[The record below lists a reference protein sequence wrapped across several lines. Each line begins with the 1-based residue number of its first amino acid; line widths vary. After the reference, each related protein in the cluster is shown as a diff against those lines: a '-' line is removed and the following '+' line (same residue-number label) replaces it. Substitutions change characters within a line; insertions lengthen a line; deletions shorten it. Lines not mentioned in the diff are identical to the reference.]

1 MVPIVRGRLNLQK
14 NKKNLQNG
22 KDEGSGMSVEQLF
35 RINGGRKLSGGKV
48 SIAGSSN
55 QVTKCIIAALLT
67 NEHILIK
74 NAPAVNERK
83 IAEELFAFLG
93 GRVEYLDE
101 HTIRLCANEVMKNS
115 ISREIC
121 QKNRISILAVGPLLH
136 RFGKAY
142 IYAALGGD
150 KIGKRPVD
158 FHINGLI
165 EMGAHVELDD
175 NLYHISVDENGLR
188 GAHIVL
194 PFPSV
199 MTTENLIIAA
209 TLAKGRTV
217 IENAAIEP
225 EVIEL
230 VKMLQ
235 KMGADITM
243 NANRTYIIQGVDK
256 LKGCELR
263 IMPDRNQAVSF
274 ACAALATGGNVL
286 LEKIPHDPLYSFLNY
301 IQRMGAEFR
310 VNSEGIFV
318 SSPKGKRLK
327 QSHIEVEVHPGFMT
341 DWQQPFMVLFT
352 QADGISILHETIFE
366 DRLGYTHFLN
376 SMGANINL
384 FSTCLGEAPCR
395 FKHKNHTHSAIIH
408 GPTPLKGG
416 NFRMPT
422 DIRAGMCL
430 VIAGLVGSGPTILS
444 NIQELQ
450 RKYDNIVEKLNQ
462 MGADVSIIQGTLT
475 SV

>member
-1 MVPIVRGRLNLQK
+1 MATEQILK
-14 NKKNLQNG
+14 I
-22 KDEGSGMSVEQLF
+22 EGGQ
-35 RINGGRKLSGGKV
+35 KLSGGRV

-67 NEHILIK
+67 NEHVLIK

-83 IAEELFAFLG
+83 IAEELFAHLG
-93 GRVEYLDE
+93 GEVEYIDE
-101 HTIRLCANEVMKNS
+101 HTIRLCAYNVSKNS
-115 ISREIC
+115 ISKEIC
-121 QKNRISILAVGPLLH
+121 QKNRISILAVSALLH
-136 RFGKAY
+136 RFGSAY
-142 IYAALGGD
+142 IFATLGGD

-158 FHINGLI
+158 FHIKGLQ
-165 EMGAHVELDD
+165 EMGAHVELDG
-175 NLYHISVDENGLR
+175 NLYHISVDQDGLQ
-188 GAHIVL
+188 GAHIIL

-199 MTTENLIIAA
+199 MTTENLILSA
-209 TLAKGRTV
+209 TLAKGRTI

-225 EVIEL
+225 EITEL

-235 KMGADITM
+235 KMGADITI
-243 NANRTYIIQGVDK
+243 NANRTYVIQGVSK

-301 IQRMGAEFR
+301 IQRMGAEFK
-310 VNSEGIFV
+310 VNSEGIYV

-327 QSHIEVEVHPGFMT
+327 NTHIEVEVHPGFMT

-352 QADGISILHETIFE
+352 QAEGISILHETIFE
-366 DRLGYTHFLN
+366 ERLGYTRYLN

-395 FKHKNHTHSAIIH
+395 FKNKNHTHSAIIH

-416 NFRMPT
+416 TYKMPT

-430 VIAGLVGSGPTILS
+430 VIAGLVASGTTKLS

-450 RKYDNIVEKLNQ
+450 RKYDNIVEKLTQ
-462 MGADVSIIQGTLT
+462 MGGDVSIVNEQTKT
-475 SV
+475 Q

>member
-1 MVPIVRGRLNLQK
+1 MTT
-14 NKKNLQNG
+14 
-22 KDEGSGMSVEQLF
+22 EQLLK
-35 RINGGRKLSGGKV
+35 INGGRKLAGGKV

-55 QVTKCIIAALLT
+55 QVTKCIIACLLT
-67 NEHILIK
+67 NEHVLIK

-83 IAEELFAFLG
+83 IAEELFAHLG
-93 GRVEYLDE
+93 GEVEYIDE
-101 HTIRLCANEVMKNS
+101 HAVRLCANGISKNS

-121 QKNRISILAVGPLLH
+121 QKNRISILAVGALLH
-136 RFGKAY
+136 RFGSAY
-142 IYAALGGD
+142 IYGTLGGD

-158 FHINGLI
+158 FHIKGLQ
-165 EMGAHVELDD
+165 EMGAHVELDGD
-175 NLYHISVDENGLR
+175 LYHIFVDEHGLQ
-188 GAHIVL
+188 GAHIIL

-209 TLAKGRTV
+209 TLAKGRTI

-225 EVIEL
+225 EITEL

-235 KMGADITM
+235 KMGADITI
-243 NANRTYIIQGVDK
+243 NANRTYVIRGVPR

-318 SSPKGKRLK
+318 SSPKERRLK
-327 QSHIEVEVHPGFMT
+327 HSHIEVEVHPGFMT

-366 DRLGYTHFLN
+366 DRLSYTRYLN

-395 FKHKNHTHSAIIH
+395 FKNKNHIHSAIIH
-408 GPTPLKGG
+408 GPTNLVGG
-416 NFRMPT
+416 NFKMPT

-430 VIAGLVGSGPTILS
+430 VIAGLIASGTTLLS
-444 NIQELQ
+444 NIHELQ
-450 RKYDNIVEKLNQ
+450 RKYDNIVEKLTQ
-462 MGADVSIIQGTLT
+462 MGGDVSIIQGQI
-475 SV
+475 

>member
-1 MVPIVRGRLNLQK
+1 MATEQILK
-14 NKKNLQNG
+14 I
-22 KDEGSGMSVEQLF
+22 EGGQ
-35 RINGGRKLSGGKV
+35 KLSGGRV

-67 NEHILIK
+67 NEHVLIK

-83 IAEELFAFLG
+83 IAEELFAHLG
-93 GRVEYLDE
+93 GEVEYIDE
-101 HTIRLCANEVMKNS
+101 HTIRLCEYNVSKNS
-115 ISREIC
+115 ISKEIC
-121 QKNRISILAVGPLLH
+121 QKNRISILAVSALLH
-136 RFGKAY
+136 RFGSAY
-142 IYAALGGD
+142 IFATLGGD

-158 FHINGLI
+158 FHIKGLQ
-165 EMGAHVELDD
+165 EMGAHVELDG
-175 NLYHISVDENGLR
+175 NLYHISVDQEGLQ
-188 GAHIVL
+188 GAHIIL

-199 MTTENLIIAA
+199 MTTENLILSA
-209 TLAKGRTV
+209 TLAKGRTI

-225 EVIEL
+225 EVTEL

-235 KMGADITM
+235 KMGADITI
-243 NANRTYIIQGVDK
+243 NANRTYVIQGVSK

-263 IMPDRNQAVSF
+263 VMPDRNQAVSF

-301 IQRMGAEFR
+301 IQRMGAEFK
-310 VNSEGIFV
+310 VNSEGIYV

-327 QSHIEVEVHPGFMT
+327 NTHIEVEVHPGFMT

-352 QADGISILHETIFE
+352 QAEGISILHETIFE
-366 DRLGYTHFLN
+366 ERLGYTRYLN

-395 FKHKNHTHSAIIH
+395 FKNKNHTHSAIIH

-416 NFRMPT
+416 TYKMPT

-430 VIAGLVGSGPTILS
+430 VIAGLVASGTTKLS

-450 RKYDNIVEKLNQ
+450 RKYDNIVEKLTQ
-462 MGADVSIIQGTLT
+462 MGGDVSIVNEQTKIQ
-475 SV
+475 

>member
-1 MVPIVRGRLNLQK
+1 MTT
-14 NKKNLQNG
+14 
-22 KDEGSGMSVEQLF
+22 EQLLK
-35 RINGGRKLSGGKV
+35 INGGQKLVGGKV

-55 QVTKCIIAALLT
+55 QVTKCIIASLLT

-83 IAEELFAFLG
+83 IAEELFAHLG
-93 GRVEYLDE
+93 GEVEYVDE
-101 HTIRLCANEVMKNS
+101 HAVRLCAYGVTKNS

-136 RFGKAY
+136 RFGSAY
-142 IYAALGGD
+142 IYGTLGGD

-158 FHINGLI
+158 FHIKGLQ
-165 EMGAHVELDD
+165 EMGAQVELDGD
-175 NLYHISVDENGLR
+175 LYHLTVDENGLQ
-188 GAHIVL
+188 GAHIAL

-209 TLAKGRTV
+209 TLAKGRTI

-225 EVIEL
+225 EIIEL

-235 KMGADITM
+235 KMGADITI
-243 NANRTYIIQGVDK
+243 NANRTYVIQGVSR

-318 SSPKGKRLK
+318 ASPKGKRLK

-366 DRLGYTHFLN
+366 DRLSYTRYLN

-395 FKHKNHTHSAIIH
+395 FKNKNHVHSAIIH
-408 GPTPLKGG
+408 GPTPLTGA

-430 VIAGLVGSGPTILS
+430 VIAGLVASGTTLLS

-450 RKYDNIVEKLNQ
+450 RKYDNIVHKLNQ
-462 MGADVSIIQGTLT
+462 MGADVSIINGQLT
-475 SV
+475 K

>member
-1 MVPIVRGRLNLQK
+1 MTT
-14 NKKNLQNG
+14 
-22 KDEGSGMSVEQLF
+22 EQLLK
-35 RINGGRKLSGGKV
+35 INGGQKLAGGKV

-55 QVTKCIIAALLT
+55 QVTKCIIASLLT

-83 IAEELFAFLG
+83 IAEELFAHLG
-93 GRVEYLDE
+93 GEVEYVDE
-101 HTIRLCANEVMKNS
+101 HVVRLCAYGVTKNS

-136 RFGKAY
+136 RFGSAY
-142 IYAALGGD
+142 IYGTLGGD

-158 FHINGLI
+158 FHIKGLQ
-165 EMGAHVELDD
+165 EMGAHVELDGD
-175 NLYHISVDENGLR
+175 LYHLTVDEQGLQ
-188 GAHIVL
+188 GAHIIL

-209 TLAKGRTV
+209 TLAKGRTI

-225 EVIEL
+225 EIIEL

-235 KMGADITM
+235 KMGADITI
-243 NANRTYIIQGVDK
+243 NANRTYVIQGVTR
-256 LKGCELR
+256 LRGCELR

-310 VNSEGIFV
+310 VNSEGIYIA
-318 SSPKGKRLK
+318 SPRGKRLK

-366 DRLGYTHFLN
+366 DRLSYTRYLN

-395 FKHKNHTHSAIIH
+395 FKNKNHIHSAIIH
-408 GPTPLKGG
+408 GPTPLTGS

-430 VIAGLVGSGPTILS
+430 VIAGLVASGTTLLS

-462 MGADVSIIQGTLT
+462 MGGDVSIETGQLIK
-475 SV
+475 

>member
-1 MVPIVRGRLNLQK
+1 MTT
-14 NKKNLQNG
+14 
-22 KDEGSGMSVEQLF
+22 EQLLK
-35 RINGGRKLSGGKV
+35 INGGQKLVGGKV

-55 QVTKCIIAALLT
+55 QVTKCIIASLLT

-83 IAEELFAFLG
+83 IAEELFAHLG
-93 GRVEYLDE
+93 GEVEYVDE
-101 HTIRLCANEVMKNS
+101 HTVRLCAYGVTKNS

-136 RFGKAY
+136 RFGSAY
-142 IYAALGGD
+142 IYGTLGGD

-158 FHINGLI
+158 FHIKGLQ
-165 EMGAHVELDD
+165 EMGAQVELDGD
-175 NLYHISVDENGLR
+175 LYHLTVDENGLQ
-188 GAHIVL
+188 GAHIAL

-209 TLAKGRTV
+209 TLAKGRTI

-225 EVIEL
+225 EIIEL

-235 KMGADITM
+235 KMGADITI
-243 NANRTYIIQGVDK
+243 NANRTYVIQGVTR

-318 SSPKGKRLK
+318 ASPKGKRLK

-366 DRLGYTHFLN
+366 DRLSYTRYLN

-395 FKHKNHTHSAIIH
+395 FKNKNHVHSAIIH
-408 GPTPLKGG
+408 GPTPLTGG

-430 VIAGLVGSGPTILS
+430 VIAGLVASGTTLLS

-450 RKYDNIVEKLNQ
+450 RKYDNIVHKLNQ
-462 MGADVSIIQGTLT
+462 MGANVSIVNGQLT
-475 SV
+475 K

>member
-1 MVPIVRGRLNLQK
+1 VNQT
-14 NKKNLQNG
+14 KKTRKTMATEQIL
-22 KDEGSGMSVEQLF
+22 KIEGGQ
-35 RINGGRKLSGGKV
+35 KLSGGRV

-67 NEHILIK
+67 NEHVLIK

-83 IAEELFAFLG
+83 IAEELFAHLG
-93 GRVEYLDE
+93 GEVEYIDE
-101 HTIRLCANEVMKNS
+101 HTIRLCEYNVSKNS
-115 ISREIC
+115 ISKEIC
-121 QKNRISILAVGPLLH
+121 QKNRISILAVSALLH
-136 RFGKAY
+136 RFGSAY
-142 IYAALGGD
+142 IFATLGGD

-158 FHINGLI
+158 FHIKGLQ
-165 EMGAHVELDD
+165 EMGAHVELDG
-175 NLYHISVDENGLR
+175 NLYHISVDQEGLQ
-188 GAHIVL
+188 GAHIIL

-199 MTTENLIIAA
+199 MTTENLILSA
-209 TLAKGRTV
+209 TLAKGRTI

-225 EVIEL
+225 EVTEL

-235 KMGADITM
+235 KMGADITI
-243 NANRTYIIQGVDK
+243 NANRTYVIQGVSK

-263 IMPDRNQAVSF
+263 VMPDRNQAVSF

-301 IQRMGAEFR
+301 IQRMGAEFK
-310 VNSEGIFV
+310 VNSEGIYV

-327 QSHIEVEVHPGFMT
+327 NTHIEVEVHPGFMT

-352 QADGISILHETIFE
+352 QAEGISILHETIFE
-366 DRLGYTHFLN
+366 ERLGYTRYLN

-395 FKHKNHTHSAIIH
+395 FKNKNHTHSAIIH

-416 NFRMPT
+416 TYKMPT

-430 VIAGLVGSGPTILS
+430 VIAGLVASGTTKLS

-450 RKYDNIVEKLNQ
+450 RKYDNIVEKLTQ
-462 MGADVSIIQGTLT
+462 MGGDVSIVNEQTKIQ
-475 SV
+475 